1 MSIRDELREQIK
13 QALKA
18 GQRDR
23 LRALRLLKAEL
34 EVAETSGEEF
44 DEVSVVKSFAK
55 SLRRSAEEYEE
66 LERADRAREL
76 WDELEVVEQF
86 LPPQMDEQELEQLIG
101 AMVEQN
107 DYGPRD
113 IGKVMKAV
121 MSEHGD
127 TVDGRLAQ
135 QIARRKL
142 EENA

>member
-1 MSIRDELREQIK
+1 MSIADELREQMK
-13 QALKA
+13 QALKS

-55 SLRRSAEEYEE
+55 SLRRSADEYEE
-66 LERADRAREL
+66 LGRPEQAREL
-76 WDELEVVEQF
+76 RARLEVVEEF
-86 LPPQMDEQELEQLIG
+86 LPPQMNEQELEALIG
-101 AMVEQN
+101 AMVEEN

-135 QIARRKL
+135 EIARRRL
-142 EENA
+142 SENV

>member
-101 AMVEQN
+101 AMVAQN